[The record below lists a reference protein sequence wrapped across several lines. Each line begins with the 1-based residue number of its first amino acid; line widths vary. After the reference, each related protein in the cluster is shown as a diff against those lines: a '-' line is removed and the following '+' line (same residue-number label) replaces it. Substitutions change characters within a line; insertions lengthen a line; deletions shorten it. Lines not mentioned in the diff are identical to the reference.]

1 MRLHPAGGDDVWLST
16 VLTLASIGIAIV
28 VGSFFSVPMEK
39 MVAAGAAAA
48 GRADGDRIEA
58 GS

>member
-1 MRLHPAGGDDVWLST
+1 

-39 MVAAGAAAA
+39 MVAAGAAEA